1 MFVCWENGAHEP
13 TPSVLYFCQPRVADD
28 RRLPWVKSWRG
39 TYAIGIVLFK
49 INFHVGKSFI
59 RHCVMMMCGGKS
71 TTPKGVA
78 SSLALL
84 PRVGCVALANPAL
97 SKV

>member
-1 MFVCWENGAHEP
+1 MASSTGHPNHNIHTLFYFENGGGSARCISAP
-13 TPSVLYFCQPRVADD
+13 DV
-28 RRLPWVKSWRG
+28 
-39 TYAIGIVLFK
+39 
-49 INFHVGKSFI
+49 
-59 RHCVMMMCGGKS
+59 CVEIKKQCGGKS

-78 SSLALL
+78 LSLALL

>member
-1 MFVCWENGAHEP
+1 MGAGVRDAFP
-13 TPSVLYFCQPRVADD
+13 PPSV
-28 RRLPWVKSWRG
+28 
-39 TYAIGIVLFK
+39 
-49 INFHVGKSFI
+49 
-59 RHCVMMMCGGKS
+59 CGGCNRYVVMRKS

-78 SSLALL
+78 SLPALL

>member
-1 MFVCWENGAHEP
+1 MGAGVRDAFPPPDVLCVWEDIKK
-13 TPSVLYFCQPRVADD
+13 Q
-28 RRLPWVKSWRG
+28 
-39 TYAIGIVLFK
+39 
-49 INFHVGKSFI
+49 
-59 RHCVMMMCGGKS
+59 CVGKS

>member
-1 MFVCWENGAHEP
+1 MGAGVRDAFP
-13 TPSVLYFCQPRVADD
+13 PPM
-28 RRLPWVKSWRG
+28 
-39 TYAIGIVLFK
+39 
-49 INFHVGKSFI
+49 
-59 RHCVMMMCGGKS
+59 CVWGEDIKKQCGGKS

-84 PRVGCVALANPAL
+84 PRVDCVALANLAL

>member
-1 MFVCWENGAHEP
+1 MGAGVRDAFP
-13 TPSVLYFCQPRVADD
+13 PPMC
-28 RRLPWVKSWRG
+28 
-39 TYAIGIVLFK
+39 
-49 INFHVGKSFI
+49 
-59 RHCVMMMCGGKS
+59 CVDIKKQCGGKS